1 MKRNF
6 IIACVFIILSIVL
19 LLTSCTCYL
28 SDGTA
33 LRGCGHDCQEFSQDN
48 VGCRRSCLDQLCP
61 GQDIYEDYV
70 KSILIVGENGVDYEA
85 PSITHKNDGSIG
97 SVTLSVNVLAAY
109 DDPWSLSAT
118 VYAMQDGAC
127 VGKMDFHGSIS
138 YEGIYTSEQYPE
150 LNKFY
155 DPQRGEIEY
164 ILNSFYLVRKG

>member
-33 LRGCGHDCQEFSQDN
+33 LRGCGHDCQELSQDN

-61 GQDIYEDYV
+61 GEDIYQDYV
-70 KSILIVGENGVDYEA
+70 DSISIVGKKGVDYEA
-85 PSITHKNDGSIG
+85 PSISYKNNENGRSIN
-97 SVTLSVNVLAAY
+97 LSVNVLNVY
-109 DDPWSLSAT
+109 DSPWTLSAT

-127 VGKMDFHGSIS
+127 VGKIEFFDKIRNG
-138 YEGIYTSEQYPE
+138 GIYTADQSLS

-155 DPQRGEIEY
+155 DNQRGEIEY
-164 ILNSFYLVRKG
+164 VLNSFSLVREG